1 MAESRPESQSELEL
15 LAIMNKKSYCHIART
30 FIVGNLRRLPK
41 ESPVVKQK
49 GNNRTMLSFKN
60 VLIEN
65 VSLLKQSALKAH
77 CRHL

>member
-41 ESPVVKQK
+41 ESAVVKQK

-65 VSLLKQSALKAH
+65 VSLLKQSALKAR
-77 CRHL
+77 CRNL